1 MANLIDF
8 LGRLL
13 ISALFLISAYNK
25 IFSIDGT
32 MSWMEGFGIPGFLLY
47 PTIALEI
54 ILPLFIIIGY
64 QARLSA
70 GLLAI
75 FCIATAFLFHY
86 DFVVFRYDCAM
97 LRYDFAIFHYV
108 SAEENIHYMWDKL
121 GRSELIGMDV
131 IYAPRTSKKQQN
143 KPNFFSQK
151 RNSAFIYAKKIK
163 IIQILNYF
171 FSEDQI

>member
-8 LGRLL
+8 IARLL

-32 MSWMEGFGIPGFLLY
+32 MSWMEGFGIPGLLLY

-70 GLLAI
+70 ALIAI
-75 FCIATAFLFHY
+75 FCIATAFIFHY
-86 DFVVFRYDCAM
+86 DFVDQMQTIAFLKNLGLAGGFLFILANGTKEWAVDREKK
-97 LRYDFAIFHYV
+97 YV
-108 SAEENIHYMWDKL
+108 RL
-121 GRSELIGMDV
+121 
-131 IYAPRTSKKQQN
+131 
-143 KPNFFSQK
+143 
-151 RNSAFIYAKKIK
+151 
-163 IIQILNYF
+163 
-171 FSEDQI
+171 

>member
-8 LGRLL
+8 IARLL

-32 MSWMEGFGIPGFLLY
+32 MSWMEGFGIPGLLLY

-64 QARLSA
+64 QARIAA

-75 FCIATAFLFHY
+75 FCIATAFIFHY
-86 DFVVFRYDCAM
+86 DFIDQTQTIAFLKNLGLAGGFLFILANGTKEWAVDREKK
-97 LRYDFAIFHYV
+97 YV
-108 SAEENIHYMWDKL
+108 RL
-121 GRSELIGMDV
+121 
-131 IYAPRTSKKQQN
+131 
-143 KPNFFSQK
+143 
-151 RNSAFIYAKKIK
+151 
-163 IIQILNYF
+163 
-171 FSEDQI
+171 